1 MPAHTGRPSA
11 AGQQQPV
18 PGRAFSGR
26 VAVPL
31 LGVVAVLALAAC
43 ATGPRAAATQPT
55 LAGTSWELVRFQS
68 MDDAQGTKRIDE
80 PALYTVS
87 FGADGRA
94 TMRLNCNRATGPWQ
108 AMPAADGV
116 SGRLS
121 FGLLA
126 GTRAL
131 CPPPS
136 LDEELLRDLGDVRGY
151 LLRDGELH
159 MSLMADAGI
168 YSWRPAR
175 AP

>member
-1 MPAHTGRPSA
+1 MA
-11 AGQQQPV
+11 A
-18 PGRAFSGR
+18 
-26 VAVPL
+26 
-31 LGVVAVLALAAC
+31 ALAVSAC
-43 ATGPRAAATQPT
+43 GTASRTAATPPT

-68 MDDAQGTKRIDE
+68 MDDAQGTTRIED
-80 PALYTVS
+80 PTLYTVT

-94 TMRLNCNRATGPWQ
+94 SMRLNCNRAMGSWQ
-108 AMPAADGV
+108 ATPAADRV
-116 SGRLS
+116 SGSLS
-121 FGLLA
+121 FGVIA

-136 LDEELLRDLGDVRGY
+136 LDERLVRDLGHVRGY
-151 LLRDGELH
+151 LLRDGLLH